1 MVIAWLTGAFD
12 TSIIVIMDQA
22 AKHLNI
28 GESTGG
34 TDVTQLDGWID
45 KAMAQVARD
54 GIEARWL
61 LSAMWADRR
70 PNAH

>member
-12 TSIIVIMDQA
+12 TSIIATVDLA

-28 GESTGG
+28 GESMVGI
-34 TDVTQLDGWID
+34 DVTQLDRWID
-45 KAMAQVARD
+45 KTMAQAARD

-61 LSAMWADRR
+61 LSAMWAD
-70 PNAH
+70 

>member
-12 TSIIVIMDQA
+12 TSIIVMMDLA

-28 GESTGG
+28 GESMGG
-34 TDVTQLDGWID
+34 IDVTQLDRRIH
-45 KAMAQVARD
+45 KAMAQTARD

-61 LSAMWADRR
+61 LSAMWAD
-70 PNAH
+70 